1 MKLSMH
7 QQSIAYKA
15 FRGPKCAPT
24 EQLNRELRCT
34 LREMKQ
40 MHLRTMPDCFF
51 LLFVSLIFSVKQHK
65 KWQRHHPAEAVAVR
79 ERGSTKEQLM
89 RNCRC
94 IIAEHAA
101 GAAQPSIKKQLMPHK
116 CAWHA

>member
-1 MKLSMH
+1 MH

-15 FRGPKCAPT
+15 FRGP
-24 EQLNRELRCT
+24 
-34 LREMKQ
+34 Q
-40 MHLRTMPDCFF
+40 MCPDRAIKPRTALHSERDEANAFTNNARLFF
-51 LLFVSLIFSVKQHK
+51 SLVRQPHFSVKQHK

-101 GAAQPSIKKQLMPHK
+101 GAAQPGIKKQLMPHK